1 MNKYIKCS
9 FYLSLI
15 IVISACAANKGE
27 GRTKKGFN
35 LFTIEQDKQLGAKV
49 AWEIDSNKREYP
61 QLDSTKYK
69 EVYKYLYDIR
79 NKILNSGQVTLKDKF
94 EWRLRVV
101 QNDSVLNAFCTPGGY
116 IYIYTG
122 ILKYLDSEDQL
133 AGVLGHEIAHADM
146 RHSTRQMT
154 TMFGVQVM
162 LDILAGNRT
171 MIKQVTGAVVG
182 LKFSRKHE
190 TEADDWSVKY
200 LCPTDYNAAG
210 GAGFFQ
216 KLNAAGGTRP
226 PEFLS
231 THPNPENRI
240 ENFNNSKVTNGC
252 KGDKTFTE
260 EYKRML
266 LLLPK

>member
-1 MNKYIKCS
+1 MNKYLKWS
-9 FYLSLI
+9 FLVSLMI
-15 IVISACAANKGE
+15 FVVACAANKGE
-27 GRTKKGFN
+27 GKSKKGFN
-35 LFTIEQDKQLGAKV
+35 LFTIEQDKELGAKV

-61 QLDSTKYK
+61 QLDSAKNV
-69 EVYKYLYDIR
+69 EVYKYLYAIR

-94 EWRLRVV
+94 QWRLRVV
-101 QNDSVLNAFCTPGGY
+101 HNDSVLNAFCTPGGY

-133 AGVLGHEIAHADM
+133 AGVLGHEIAHADL

-162 LDILAGNRT
+162 LEIIAGNRN
-171 MIKQVTGAVVG
+171 MLKQVTGAVVG

-190 TEADDWSVKY
+190 SEADESSVKY

-216 KLNAAGGTRP
+216 KLNAAGGVRP

-240 ENFNNSKVTNGC
+240 ENFINSKTTNGC
-252 KGDKTFTE
+252 KGEKTYTE
-260 EYKRML
+260 EYKKML